1 MKGAAPV
8 EQGVVAALNAD
19 GAGVIRE
26 GKTAFVPGA
35 LPGETIRFAR
45 HRRSRAYDDADLIEV
60 LDASPQRV
68 TPRCAHFGICGGCA
82 LQHLEPMV
90 QLAAKQQELADS
102 LERIAKVSP
111 QQWLTPLAGP
121 VWNYRRRARL
131 GARYVPK
138 KGRVLVGFRERLK
151 PYIAEMQRCEIL
163 AIPVDAL
170 IEPLAMLIGNLT
182 IRAAVPQIEVAVA
195 QDVVALVLRVMVT
208 PTDGDL
214 QQLRDFEL
222 SHAVR
227 FYLQPGNL
235 TTVQPLTLPAP
246 RLHYRLAE
254 FDVDLDFEPSDFV
267 QVNGELNAALVARAV
282 NLLQLTPQSRVLD
295 LFCGLGNFTLAMA
308 RRAREVVGVEG
319 EAILVERARANA
331 QRNNLANAQFHVANL
346 AEERAELPH
355 WLTAAFTHVLLDPPR
370 AGAREMLPFLARLA
384 PQRMG

>member
-1 MKGAAPV
+1 MAKTRLKGAAPV

-295 LFCGLGNFTLAMA
+295 LFCGLGNRSQNYQADD
-308 RRAREVVGVEG
+308 RAY
-319 EAILVERARANA
+319 
-331 QRNNLANAQFHVANL
+331 
-346 AEERAELPH
+346 ELSKHGFP
-355 WLTAAFTHVLLDPPR
+355 LRGGFSC
-370 AGAREMLPFLARLA
+370 
-384 PQRMG
+384 